1 MDLADV
7 VERTREL
14 KRRLAS
20 GRLPFSPEEVFREPF
35 IHQPHLVEM
44 RCRLDELIRE
54 AQSEWLDEAVDCRQG
69 LDEIIAAIEADPA
82 PPPEA
87 DLLRRFSERKIDAR
101 TVIQLTGWSLE
112 EMYDA
117 CSRHGLQIT

>member
-1 MDLADV
+1 MDLAEV
-7 VERTREL
+7 VERTREV

-35 IHQPHLVEM
+35 MHLPHLVEM
-44 RCRLDELIRE
+44 RCRLDELIRNG
-54 AQSEWLDEAVDCRQG
+54 SPEWLEEAIDCRKG
-69 LDEIIAAIEADPA
+69 LDQIIAAMKADLASPG
-82 PPPEA
+82 EEE
-87 DLLRRFSERKIDAR
+87 LLRRFSEGRIDAR
-101 TVIQLTGWSLE
+101 TVLQLTGWSLE